1 MTMSN
6 SGSTPTDR
14 ATARRPAVRAL
25 LAWIGQSWRRP
36 AGSVA
41 AWSQAAGHERASSRP
56 VAPAGSGGLPAKS
69 AAATGAG
76 QAPANR

>member
-1 MTMSN
+1 MIMPDLH
-6 SGSTPTDR
+6 STTTKPA
-14 ATARRPAVRAL
+14 ATRWADLRAL

-41 AWSQAAGHERASSRP
+41 AWAQSAGRERATSRP
-56 VAPAGSGGLPAKS
+56 VAPPGSGVAPGKPG
-69 AAATGAG
+69 AATGAG